1 MRVFI
6 EPQQDTTLLEQG
18 YTVEVHVVSDN
29 DATDTLDIQDF
40 LSFAD
45 ALLWAQ
51 TKGYEICV
59 YQSQ

>member
-6 EPQQDTTLLEQG
+6 NPQEDVGLLAQG
-18 YTVEVHVVSDN
+18 YTVEVHVVSD
-29 DATDTLDIQDF
+29 DDVTDTLDIQDF

-51 TKGYEICV
+51 TKGYEVCV